1 VYADHMA
8 EGYVAEFGKG
18 WRRIGEG
25 WRRIGEGWF
34 LVPDEVPFERYEEGP
49 GKIVIPEGFEPLG
62 MIEG

>member
-1 VYADHMA
+1 MTDPG

-25 WRRIGEGWF
+25 WF
-34 LVPDEVPFERYEEGP
+34 LIPDEMPFETYAEGP
-49 GKIVIPEGFEPLG
+49 GKITIPEGYKPLG